1 VRARELT
8 VDEAERPLGWRYS
21 GPYATYDAEGPLRPE
36 HGFFAVED
44 DAGSLVGYACV
55 GAEARVPGVDEEAGT
70 VDVGYGMR
78 PDLTGQ
84 GHGREFVGAILAYVV
99 ARDPDA
105 RLRMSILRWNERSRR
120 VAQAHGFGIVGAAGE
135 FDVLVREA
143 PHGVL
148 SAREDAAEYRHG

>member
-1 VRARELT
+1 MRARELT
-8 VDEAERPLGWRYS
+8 VDEAERPLGWRYP

-36 HGFFAVED
+36 LGFFAVED

-55 GAEARVPGVDEEAGT
+55 GAEARVPGVEEQPGT

-78 PDLTGQ
+78 PDLIGQ
-84 GHGREFVGAILAYVV
+84 GHGREFVRAVLVYVV
-99 ARDPDA
+99 GGDPDA

-120 VAQAHGFGIVGAAGE
+120 VAQAHGFSIVGEAGE

-143 PHGVL
+143 AQG
-148 SAREDAAEYRHG
+148 S